1 MSTRY
6 ERIIF
11 IDQQIRAGN
20 FPSAKTI
27 APIFEVSE
35 RAIFDD
41 RTFMIDRLRA
51 PIETNHERGGWYYAN
66 HTWVLPAIWVN
77 EDELLAFFLSHAVS
91 KRYLGKFFEEQIL
104 TGWEKI
110 TNYLPDDIRA
120 YLEEADRCYTIDPGF
135 FSSISPD
142 MLQDFELA
150 IRKQRQVEMTY
161 YTASRNEQ
169 RKRTVNPYHIY
180 SAMGSWY
187 LLAFDRWRQDIR
199 TFNMERIEAYQLLDQ
214 PFDPDPNFSA
224 LPYLAQGFMGSLGP
238 RFEVAIQF
246 DAYQARYIR
255 ERQWHLTQSMEELPD
270 GGVILRLQSGGLE
283 AIQRWVMQ
291 YGSHAEVLEPAELR
305 QAIAA
310 EIKKM
315 SQFYSD

>member
-104 TGWEKI
+104 T
-110 TNYLPDDIRA
+110 
-120 YLEEADRCYTIDPGF
+120 
-135 FSSISPD
+135 S
-142 MLQDFELA
+142 
-150 IRKQRQVEMTY
+150 
-161 YTASRNEQ
+161 
-169 RKRTVNPYHIY
+169 
-180 SAMGSWY
+180 
-187 LLAFDRWRQDIR
+187 
-199 TFNMERIEAYQLLDQ
+199 
-214 PFDPDPNFSA
+214 
-224 LPYLAQGFMGSLGP
+224 
-238 RFEVAIQF
+238 
-246 DAYQARYIR
+246 
-255 ERQWHLTQSMEELPD
+255 
-270 GGVILRLQSGGLE
+270 
-283 AIQRWVMQ
+283 
-291 YGSHAEVLEPAELR
+291 
-305 QAIAA
+305 
-310 EIKKM
+310 
-315 SQFYSD
+315 